1 MNSKKIR
8 WGVLSTAKI
17 GMEKV
22 IPAMQK
28 CKNLEIR
35 GISSRNAQNARRAAE
50 KLGIPKYY
58 EDYESMLHDPE
69 IDAIYNPLP
78 NHLHF
83 EWTKKAMEKGKHVLC
98 EKPMTLDK
106 NQVLELITLRDRVG
120 VKVGEAFMVH
130 THPQWL
136 DAVQRIKDGELGK
149 LKSIQGFFSYYK
161 TDPANIRNILE
172 YGGGAMWDIG
182 CYPVHT
188 SRYAFGEEPTRV
200 VSLIDRDPDL
210 RIDRQASVMM
220 DFPSGQCI
228 FTVSTQLVP
237 YQRMIFFG
245 DKKKLEIEIPF
256 NAPNDRASNIFIDEG
271 GLPVVNPIQITFD
284 TSDQYQIQGE
294 QFSDAILKDTEVPV
308 SLENAYANTAVI
320 EAVFQSALQ
329 GKWISI

>member
-1 MNSKKIR
+1 MNSKIIR

-17 GMEKV
+17 GIEKV

-28 CKNLEIR
+28 CGNLEIHA
-35 GISSRNAQNARRAAE
+35 ISSRNEQIGRLAAE
-50 KLGIPKYY
+50 KLGIQKYY
-58 EDYESMLHDPE
+58 GDYESMLDDPE

-78 NHLHF
+78 NHLHY
-83 EWTKKAMEKGKHVLC
+83 EWTKKAMEQGKHVLC

-106 NQVLELITLRDRVG
+106 EQVMELIALRDQVG
-120 VKVGEAFMVH
+120 VKAGEAFMVH

-136 DAVQRIKDGELGK
+136 DAVQRIKNGELGK
-149 LKSIQGFFSYYK
+149 LKSVQGFFSYYK
-161 TDPANIRNILE
+161 TDPTNIRNILE

-188 SRYAFGEEPTRV
+188 TRYAFGEEPIRV

-210 RIDRQASVMM
+210 QIDRQASVVM

-237 YQRMIFFG
+237 YQKMIFFG
-245 DKKKLEIEIPF
+245 EKKKLEVEIPF
-256 NAPNDRASNIFIDEG
+256 NAPNDRTTNIFIDEG
-271 GLPVVNPIQITFD
+271 GVPAVNPQQISFEAC
-284 TSDQYQIQGE
+284 DQYAIQGE
-294 QFSDAILKDTEVPV
+294 RFSQAILDDTEVPV

-320 EAVFQSALQ
+320 EAIFQSAEK
-329 GKWISI
+329 GEWISI